1 MEGKKHHTKEHHA
14 HVKHPHARARK
25 SPVQKY
31 VFGAVV
37 FVVLVAVIAGLIYLA
52 SKSGELRLS
61 RQREIAAVVNDEQ
74 ITTAYLDEQYD
85 RVPETYREF
94 ITKSML
100 LNQTINEVLLLQEAK
115 KQGIEVTKADVE
127 DEISSAMEKAGVTED
142 QLEERLKEQNISRD
156 YLEELYMKQLTINQ
170 LLEKVVFTNIKVAD
184 SEIEGFYSSRIR
196 AMHIL
201 VETEEEAN
209 SMIEQL
215 KKVSLGK
222 IESKFSE
229 LAKAESIDPSA
240 ATNGG
245 DLGEFSRGQM
255 VPAFEAA
262 AFALEDYAFTAEPV
276 QTQFGYHIIL
286 RLPKTQNLEEQY
298 DSINE
303 LLLTQKKAQAVPIY
317 LDQLRSKAKVEVLY
331 TEEVESGK

>member
-25 SPVQKY
+25 STVQKY

-61 RQREIAAVVNDEQ
+61 RQNDIAAVVNDEQ

-85 RVPETYREF
+85 RVPVEYREF

-115 KQGIEVTKADVE
+115 KQGIEVTNSDVE
-127 DEISSAMEKAGVTED
+127 DEIRSAMEAAGVTED

-170 LLEKVVFTNIKVAD
+170 LLEKVVFTSIKVSD
-184 SEIEGFYSSRIR
+184 SEIEAFFNSRIR

-201 VETEEEAN
+201 VETEDEAN
-209 SMIEQL
+209 DMIEQL

-229 LAKAESIDPSA
+229 LAKANSIDPSA
-240 ATNGG
+240 AENGG

-255 VPAFEAA
+255 VPEFENA
-262 AFALEDYAFTAEPV
+262 AFALEEYAFTAEPV
-276 QTQFGYHIIL
+276 QTQFGYHVIL
-286 RLPKTQNLEEQY
+286 RLPKTESLEEQY
-298 DSINE
+298 DAINE
-303 LLLTQKKAQAVPIY
+303 LLLTQKKAQAVPLYIE
-317 LDQLRSKAKVEVLY
+317 QLRSKAKVDVLY
-331 TEEVESGK
+331 TEEAEPEA